1 MTSSRRRGTDRFVR
15 VMNDPSFAFGT
26 VWGPMVTVERSL
38 VLLQTRLALVPE
50 DRLTDDYLKAQY
62 LAVLESLVEAGL
74 LVVTS
79 FTQPTI
85 DEATWTVTSYLVAN
99 AIILPMTGW
108 LASVFGRK
116 RLLML
121 SVVGFTT
128 SSFLCGL
135 APTLPSLIFFR
146 VVQGATGGAL
156 HRHVASELRH
166 GVRRHGRGNDCHNS
180 LCGCTE

>member
-1 MTSSRRRGTDRFVR
+1 
-15 VMNDPSFAFGT
+15 MNDPSFAFGT

-85 DEATWTVTSYLVAN
+85 DEATW
-99 AIILPMTGW
+99 
-108 LASVFGRK
+108 FGYQRSQIA
-116 RLLML
+116 R
-121 SVVGFTT
+121 
-128 SSFLCGL
+128 
-135 APTLPSLIFFR
+135 FR
-146 VVQGATGGAL
+146 
-156 HRHVASELRH
+156 E
-166 GVRRHGRGNDCHNS
+166 
-180 LCGCTE
+180 